1 MNKPIILPPDVKPD
15 PVSQYRQI
23 DRLYTTK
30 EAAEVL
36 QVGDRIVRKLVSSGH
51 LRAIKL
57 GGIKIRG
64 SELERFMEQSE
75 GLDYTDV
82 TSPQPLLRR

>member
-1 MNKPIILPPDVKPD
+1 MDKPIILPPGAKPD

-36 QVGDRIVRKLVSSGH
+36 RVGDRTVRRLVSSGH

-75 GLDYTDV
+75 GMDYTGV
-82 TSPQPLLRR
+82 TSPQPLRR